1 MANGMEGSMMSTP
14 AKPHSQVAGDGGDL
28 EARSSSRVRPGNRHG
43 LRLLSTEEK
52 MTYRKWMR
60 GVWILYGAV
69 AVVLSGLVFTG
80 SFQTAIPALEKQA
93 AQTTVVAR
101 SK

>member
-1 MANGMEGSMMSTP
+1 MGNGMEGSMMSTP
-14 AKPHSQVAGDGGDL
+14 AKLRSQVAGDGGD
-28 EARSSSRVRPGNRHG
+28 VRPGNRHG
-43 LRLLSTEEK
+43 LRLLSPDEK

-69 AVVLSGLVFTG
+69 AVVLSGIIFTG
-80 SFQTAIPALEKQA
+80 SFQTTIPVLAKEA
-93 AQTTVVAR
+93 DHTTLVAR

>member
-1 MANGMEGSMMSTP
+1 MGNGIEGSMMSMP
-14 AKPHSQVAGDGGDL
+14 AQLRSQAAGDEGD
-28 EARSSSRVRPGNRHG
+28 VRRGNRHG
-43 LRLLSTEEK
+43 LRLLSPDEK

-69 AVVLSGLVFTG
+69 AVVLSGLIFTS
-80 SFQTAIPALEKQA
+80 SFQTTIPALEKQA
-93 AQTTVVAR
+93 AHTTLVAR